1 MHECISIIYL
11 EYVWDVTMMRRMWNV
26 VVVVVVLIVFTKLCD
41 GLCVLNRCR
50 GDNNGVTCELLQRL
64 LDDLEFSTSDME
76 YVSFLFSRS
85 RVRSSSMIYDSYFF
99 LS

>member
-1 MHECISIIYL
+1 
-11 EYVWDVTMMRRMWNV
+11 MMRRMWNV
-26 VVVVVVLIVFTKLCD
+26 VVVVVLIVLTKLCD

-50 GDNNGVTCELLQRL
+50 GDSNGVTCELLQRL

-85 RVRSSSMIYDSYFF
+85 RVRSMIYDSYFF